1 MAVVLALPLLV
12 YALFLVVPMVANARL
27 SLKGF
32 GRFTGIQE
40 NWTLEHYQLIVSEP
54 YYIKVWLNTL
64 RVSGETAVVTV
75 VSGVVIAY
83 FLWRVG
89 GWLRAYLTAAIIA
102 PLLVSGVVRAY
113 GWIAVT
119 GPTGALPDITE
130 AIGLGRR
137 SILFN
142 EASVVIGLVNVFL
155 PYVVITMLV
164 DLDGIRPSVLR
175 AAANLGANWLQV
187 AYRVVLPI
195 TYRSVVSGTL
205 LVFALATEA
214 YSIPRVLGGGRVLT
228 VPIVIVSE
236 QNALFNWPR
245 AATLGIALLLVTM
258 AVMVVYQLLAGT
270 RGHSTRVAEI

>member
-40 NWTLEHYQLIVSEP
+40 SWTLEHYRLIVSEP
-54 YYIKVWLNTL
+54 YYLKVWLNTL

-75 VSGVVIAY
+75 VSGVIIAY

-130 AIGLGRR
+130 VIGLGRR

-245 AATLGIALLLVTM
+245 AATLGIALLVVTM
-258 AVMVVYQLLAGT
+258 AVMLVYQLLAGT